1 MEFVIAFD
9 VDEVIIDIGQ
19 ELFNF
24 FNKKFNSNFSKED
37 FIEFDF
43 HSTYAITKE
52 QTIEY
57 LLEFYQTDKFQNIVP
72 RADALEYLPKIKSL
86 GPDIRIDLITS
97 RFGDDAK
104 KAAYNMI
111 NDYFSDDIRQIH
123 FAEHSNSDYGRK
135 HQILS
140 SIGARVF
147 VDDHL
152 LNVADAS
159 GICEFVFLMDQP
171 WNRDAGVIHKYFP
184 DGFPDNVEVIHSLQ
198 DAYHKIEKIYNS
210 KL

>member
-1 MEFVIAFD
+1 MEFVIGFD
-9 VDEVIIDIGQ
+9 VDEVIIDVGQ
-19 ELFNF
+19 ALFDF
-24 FNKKFNSNFSKED
+24 FNTKFNSNFSKED

-43 HSTYAITKE
+43 HSAYGITKE

-57 LLEFYQTDKFQNIVP
+57 LLEFYQTEEFQGIVP
-72 RADALEYLPKIKSL
+72 REDALEYLPKIKSL
-86 GPDIRIDLITS
+86 GPNIRIDLITS

-111 NDYFSDDIRQIH
+111 SNYFSDDIRQIH
-123 FAEHSNSDYGRK
+123 FAEHSSSNYGRK
-135 HQILS
+135 HQILE

-159 GICEFVFLMDQP
+159 TVCEYVFLMDQP
-171 WNRDAGVIHKYFP
+171 WNRDAGVISKYFP
-184 DGFPDNVEVIHSLQ
+184 DGFPDNVEVIHSIK
-198 DAYHKIEKIYNS
+198 DAYYKIDKIYNV
-210 KL
+210 

>member
-1 MEFVIAFD
+1 MEFVIGLD
-9 VDEVIIDIGQ
+9 VDEVVIDVGQ
-19 ELFNF
+19 SLFNF
-24 FNKKFNSNFSKED
+24 FNKKFNSNFMKED

-43 HSTYAITKE
+43 HSTYSITKE

-57 LLEFYQTDKFQNIVP
+57 LLEFYQTPEFQSLVP
-72 RADALEYLPKIKSL
+72 RKDALEYLPKIKSL
-86 GPDIRIDLITS
+86 GSDIRIDLITS

-104 KAAYNMI
+104 RAAYNMI
-111 NDYFSDDIRQIH
+111 SNYFSDEIRQIH
-123 FAEHSNSDYGRK
+123 FAEHSSSDYGRK

-159 GICEFVFLMDQP
+159 SICESVFLMDQP
-171 WNRDAGVIHKYFP
+171 WNRDAAVVSKYFP
-184 DGFPDNVEVIHSLQ
+184 DGFPDNVKVIRSLK
-198 DAYHKIEKIYNS
+198 DAYHNIEKIYNS
-210 KL
+210 K